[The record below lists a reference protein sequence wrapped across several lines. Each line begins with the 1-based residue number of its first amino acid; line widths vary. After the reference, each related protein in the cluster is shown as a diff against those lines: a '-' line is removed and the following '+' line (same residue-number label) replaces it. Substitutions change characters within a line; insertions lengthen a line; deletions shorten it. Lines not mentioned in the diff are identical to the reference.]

1 MLILGALFKTHTS
14 IWCHDSSCLLPG
26 GSCFFQESVGKGVG
40 KGVVK
45 QGNLHIDFLG
55 YLHVALS
62 LWQVSHRSSPHSLL
76 PSL

>member
-14 IWCHDSSCLLPG
+14 IWCNDSPCLLPG
-26 GSCFFQESVGKGVG
+26 GSHFFQQSVGKGVDP
-40 KGVVK
+40 

-62 LWQVSHRSSPHSLL
+62 LDWQVSHRSSPHSLF

>member
-14 IWCHDSSCLLPG
+14 IRCNHSSCLLPG
-26 GSCFFQESVGKGVG
+26 GICLFQESVGKGVD
-40 KGVVK
+40 KL
-45 QGNLHIDFLG
+45 GNLHIDFLG

-62 LWQVSHRSSPHSLL
+62 LWQVSHRSSPHSLF